1 MTDAET
7 PAWPFLPRRGRPPM
21 GIARAE
27 GAWLYTEDG
36 RRILDAA
43 GGAIVANIGHGRREV
58 AEAAAR
64 AMERVS
70 YVVPPFVTEERTR
83 LAERL
88 RDRWLPPGVTR
99 FFPTSGGSE
108 SVDAAIRLA
117 RQHHVSAGRAGRW
130 KVIGRDLSYHGA
142 TIATLGLGGNTKRRQ
157 AFAPL
162 VPELPKA
169 PACYCLRCPLE
180 KTYPDCRVACADAL
194 EDVIR
199 AEGPETVAAFIL
211 EPIGGSTGGVLD
223 PPDDYLARIAEICR
237 RYEVLLIAD
246 EVMCG
251 FGRTGKRF
259 AVEHFGVTPDILV
272 GGKGLAGGYAPI
284 GGVFATD
291 AVIEPLVERGDD
303 LMFFTFGGH
312 PTSCAVADCVLDIL
326 EREALVE
333 RAAAVGEQLR
343 KRLATLEQHPH
354 VAEVRG
360 RGLLLGIEL
369 VRDRSTLEP
378 FAPEDRLTQRV
389 VGAGLRH
396 GVFLYPGGTDP
407 ARDAIVL
414 GPPFIIGDEEVEMIA
429 SVLET
434 AIDEGV
440 ARVEQSG
447 GAS

>member
-1 MTDAET
+1 
-7 PAWPFLPRRGRPPM
+7 M

-27 GAWLYTEDG
+27 GAWLHTEDG

-43 GGAIVANIGHGRREV
+43 GGAVVANIGHGRREV
-58 AEAAAR
+58 AEAASR
-64 AMERVS
+64 AMQRVS
-70 YVVPPFVTEERTR
+70 YVVPPFATEERTR

-117 RQHHVSAGRAGRW
+117 RQHHVSAGRDGRW
-130 KVIGRDLSYHGA
+130 KVIGRELSYHGA
-142 TIATLGLGGNTKRRQ
+142 TLATLGVGGNTKRRRD
-157 AFAPL
+157 FGPL
-162 VPELPKA
+162 LPDFPKA
-169 PACYCLRCPLE
+169 PACYCLRCPLGRS
-180 KTYPDCRVACADAL
+180 YPDCRVACADAL
-194 EDVIR
+194 EERILE
-199 AEGPETVAAFIL
+199 EGPDSVAAFIA

-223 PPDDYLARIAEICR
+223 PPDDYLPRIAEICR
-237 RYEVLLIAD
+237 HHGVLLIAD

-259 AVEHFGVTPDILV
+259 AVDHFGVTPDILV
-272 GGKGLAGGYAPI
+272 GGKGLGGGYAPI
-284 GGVFATD
+284 GGVFASD
-291 AVIEPLVERGDD
+291 AVIEPLAARGDE

-312 PTSCAVADCVLDIL
+312 PTACAVADCVLDIL
-326 EREALVE
+326 EREQLVE
-333 RAAAVGEQLR
+333 RAAEVGERLR
-343 KRLATLEQHPH
+343 KRLATLEGHPN
-354 VAEVRG
+354 VAQVRG

-369 VRDRSTLEP
+369 VRDRETLEP

-396 GVFLYPGGTDP
+396 GVFFYPGGTDP

-414 GPPFIIGDEEVEMIA
+414 GPPFIIGDDEVEMIA

-434 AIDEGV
+434 AIDEAV
-440 ARVEQSG
+440 ARVEQTRSG
-447 GAS
+447 GAA